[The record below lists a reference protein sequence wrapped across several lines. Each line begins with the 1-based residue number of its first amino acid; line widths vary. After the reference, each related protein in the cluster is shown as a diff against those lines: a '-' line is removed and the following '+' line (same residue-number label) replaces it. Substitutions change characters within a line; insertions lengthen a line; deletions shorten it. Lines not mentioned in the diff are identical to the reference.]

1 MTSILGIVASS
12 KLGAPPGAYE
22 SIATLTGSGATSINF
37 TSIPSTYK
45 HLQFRFIAQ
54 NTDTTNNTPFDM
66 QINNATGTSYSW
78 HQLIGTGGSVSAT
91 GDATRNWIEF
101 GSLLCPGGSSQDTMS
116 VGIIDIHD
124 YASTTKNKTV
134 RFFGGRERN
143 GIQSQIF
150 ISSGLYQAT
159 TAITSVK
166 FLSDNGT
173 YSFSNKSSIALYGI
187 KGV

>member
-1 MTSILGIVASS
+1 MTSILGIIASS
-12 KLGAPPGAYE
+12 MKGAPPGAYE
-22 SIATLTGSGATSINF
+22 SIATIAGSGATSINF
-37 TSIPSTYK
+37 TSIPSTYT

-54 NTDTTNNTPFDM
+54 NTDTTNNSPFDM
-66 QINNATGTSYSW
+66 QINGATGTSYSW
-78 HQLIGTGGSVSAT
+78 HQLIGTGGSASTDAGAT
-91 GDATRNWIEF
+91 ANWIQF
-101 GSLLCPGGSSQDTMS
+101 GPLLCPGGSSQDTMS
-116 VGIIDIHD
+116 VGIIDIHN
-124 YASTTKNKTV
+124 YASTTQNKTV

-150 ISSGLYQAT
+150 LSSGLYQAT

-173 YSFSNKSSIALYGI
+173 NSFSTKSSIALYGI